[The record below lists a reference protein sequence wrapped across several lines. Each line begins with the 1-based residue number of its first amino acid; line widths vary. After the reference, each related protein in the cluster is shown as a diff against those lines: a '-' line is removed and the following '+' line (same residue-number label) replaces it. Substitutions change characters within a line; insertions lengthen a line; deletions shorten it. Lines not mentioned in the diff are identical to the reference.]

1 MKCVPC
7 YFFFLPLILLCF
19 YTLLD
24 KDFFSRVAT
33 QSLYSIKNG
42 QSKQDGGPSS
52 I

>member
-7 YFFFLPLILLCF
+7 YFFLRFYFCF

-24 KDFFSRVAT
+24 EDFFSRVAT
-33 QSLYSIKNG
+33 QLLYSIKNG
-42 QSKQDGGPSS
+42 QSEHDGGLSS